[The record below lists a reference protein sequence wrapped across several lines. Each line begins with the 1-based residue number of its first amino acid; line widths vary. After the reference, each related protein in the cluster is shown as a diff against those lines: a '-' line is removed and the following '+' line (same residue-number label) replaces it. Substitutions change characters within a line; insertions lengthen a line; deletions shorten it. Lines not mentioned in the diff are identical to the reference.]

1 MDKIQELK
9 NLIEKSK
16 KIIFL
21 TGAGISTI
29 SGISDFRSKNGLYS
43 EKELPYTPEEIL
55 SRTFFYA
62 KYDEFWKY
70 YKKNFDLRNF
80 EPNIVHKKIVE
91 MQKMGKVI
99 GVITQNVDNLHTKAK
114 TENLIEYHGN
124 ISKNKCCSC
133 GKEFSADYV
142 FDSINVPRCDV
153 CHGKIKPEITLY
165 EEYPYQHNE
174 AHDLL
179 DRADLLIVLGT
190 SLNVYPAAFFV
201 EKFAPF
207 GNIVIINKEKT
218 KKDGLATLCINEE
231 LSEVFKEL

>member
-9 NLIEKSK
+9 KLIEKSE
-16 KIIFL
+16 KIVFL

-29 SGISDFRSKNGLYS
+29 SGISDFRSQDGLYS
-43 EKELPYTPEEIL
+43 KSDFPYPPEEIL
-55 SRTFFYA
+55 SRTFFYS
-62 KYDEFWKY
+62 KYDKFWEY
-70 YKKNFDLRNF
+70 YKKNFDLRKF
-80 EPNIVHKKIVE
+80 EPNIVHKKIAE
-91 MQKMGKVI
+91 LQKTGKVI
-99 GVITQNVDNLHTKAK
+99 GVITQNVDNLHNKAH

-133 GKEFSADYV
+133 GKIFTDDEV
-142 FDSINVPRCDV
+142 FDCEGVPRCDV

-174 AHDLL
+174 AHDLI
-179 DRADLLIVLGT
+179 DKADLLIVLGT

-207 GNIVIINKEKT
+207 GDVVIINREKT
-218 KKDGLATLCINEE
+218 KKDDLATLCINEE